1 MKKGHNTILLLL
13 ILSIGCFQL
22 KAQDLI
28 VKTNRDTIK
37 ARITEVGTNAISFK
51 KWNNQDG
58 PTFVESKSDILFIK
72 YSNGEVQQFA
82 KSIPTNTASIGS
94 MTNSAV
100 TNTNSV
106 MSNTSSAMSN
116 TNAASSSTQQP
127 ADGKIKIERNG
138 SKYTING
145 QKASRKMVNEQL
157 GKSKNPA
164 ILVPLKATK
173 MMGGAQKIVKLTSI
187 PTTIGGGF
195 TFLWKGIDMWNDIQR
210 GRATTQS
217 YVNAALSLVGT
228 LTLPITN
235 KILKKKSNK
244 MYDKLIDMYNVT
256 N

>member
-1 MKKGHNTILLLL
+1 MKKNHNTILLLL
-13 ILSIGCFQL
+13 ILFISCFQL

-37 ARITEVGTNAISFK
+37 AKITEVGTNAISFK
-51 KWNNQDG
+51 KWGNLDG

-72 YSNGEVQQFA
+72 YNNGEVQQFSKA
-82 KSIPTNTASIGS
+82 IPTNTASIGS
-94 MTNSAV
+94 MTNSAA

-106 MSNTSSAMSN
+106 MSNT
-116 TNAASSSTQQP
+116 NAASSATQQP
-127 ADGKIKIERNG
+127 TDGKIKIERTG

-164 ILVPLKATK
+164 IQVPLKATK
-173 MMGGAQKIVKLTSI
+173 MMGGAQKIVKITSI

-244 MYDKLIDMYNVT
+244 MYDKLIDLYNVT